1 MTTLLHADRV
11 FEVSNTSGTGNL
23 LLGGPQ
29 TGYYT
34 FFASF
39 GVGPS
44 FAYVAQNPINGENET
59 GEGHLVSNGDGT
71 YSLVRDTVKRSSN
84 SNNKVSFSGGRLY
97 VANPLLAA
105 EADVISD
112 PTLVAL
118 AALNSTAGLV
128 CQTAADTFTKRTL
141 TGPAAGITVTNGDG
155 ASGNP
160 TLALANDLAALE
172 GLSSTGIAV
181 RTASDT
187 WAQRT
192 VTGTSGRIGVTNGN
206 GVSGN
211 PTIDLATVITA
222 AGPIGAA
229 GTAPIITVDDYGRV
243 TALSSAAITGEALTL
258 SDVTTNN
265 ASTSKHGFLPK
276 LDGTSTHFLDMSGV
290 QRALAAADLGT
301 TLAPQFNYIG
311 LGATPDS
318 TYKVDAYDASS
329 SVILRLRTGNV
340 TGTAALRMSY
350 NGTGQQFQFAARGD
364 FAGFAIN
371 DVTASAL
378 RFFLDTSGNFSV
390 GGSSSPLGRFES
402 RSTSNAQIVA
412 SYDASNS
419 MSLTVDSA
427 GLATWAGAGTSKG
440 HVFTDGVRC
449 GTGTGRGKLGG
460 VLKTIATTSSNVGAS
475 ETDLHSYTVP
485 ASTLASDG
493 DSLRF
498 TMAFTLTSSGNNK
511 IVRVKWGSTTLITS
525 QTVAGTTTSV
535 VVTGTITRTGASTQ
549 VAATFIGMPLAM
561 AATFGE
567 EAAGSATLSGSVTL
581 KATGQGGASNEI
593 TQVSSIVEFL
603 PAA

>member
-1 MTTLLHADRV
+1 MTTLIHAERV

-71 YSLVRDTVKRSSN
+71 YSIVRDTVKRSSN
-84 SNNKVSFSGGRLY
+84 SNNLVNFSGGRLY
-97 VANPLLAA
+97 VANPLLAS
-105 EADVISD
+105 EVDTISD
-112 PTLVAL
+112 PTLIAL
-118 AALNSTAGLV
+118 AALNSSAGLLS
-128 CQTAADTFTKRTL
+128 QTGADTFAKRTL

-160 TLALANDLAALE
+160 TLALANDLAAVE
-172 GLSSTGIAV
+172 GLSSTGFAV
-181 RTASDT
+181 RTTTDT

-192 VTGTSGRIGVTNGN
+192 VTGTSGRVSVTNGD

-211 PTIDLATVITA
+211 PTIDLSTVITA

-229 GTAPIITVDDYGRV
+229 GTVPIVTVDDYGRV
-243 TALSSAAITGEALTL
+243 TALSSASITGEALTL

-265 ASTSKHGFLPK
+265 ASSTKHGFLPK
-276 LDGTSTHFLDMSGV
+276 LDNTATHFLDMTGV
-290 QRALAAADLGT
+290 QRALAASDLGT
-301 TLAPQFNYIG
+301 TMAPQFNYIG
-311 LGATPDS
+311 LGATPNS
-318 TYKVDAYDASS
+318 TYKIEAYDASA
-329 SVILRLRTGNV
+329 SVILRLRTGNA

-350 NGTGQQFQFAARGD
+350 NDTAQQFQFAARGD
-364 FAGFAIN
+364 FGGFAIN

-378 RFFLDTSGNFSV
+378 RFFLNTSGNFSV
-390 GGSSSPLGRFES
+390 GGSTTPLGRFES
-402 RSTSNAQIVA
+402 RSTTNAQLAA
-412 SYDASNS
+412 SYDASNYTTW
-419 MSLTVDSA
+419 TVDSA
-427 GLATWAGAGTSKG
+427 GLMTITGNGTSKG
-440 HVFTDGVRC
+440 IVFTDGVKC
-449 GTGTGRGKLGG
+449 GSGTGRAKLGG
-460 VLKTIATTSSNVGAS
+460 VLKTIATTSSNTGAS

-485 ASTLASDG
+485 ASTLANDG

-511 IVRVKWGSTTLITS
+511 TVRVKWGSTTIITS

-535 VVTGTITRTGASTQ
+535 VVTGTITRTGATAQ
-549 VAATFIGMPLAM
+549 VCATIIGMPLAM
-561 AATFGE
+561 AATFAE

-593 TQVSSIVEFL
+593 TQVSTIVEFL